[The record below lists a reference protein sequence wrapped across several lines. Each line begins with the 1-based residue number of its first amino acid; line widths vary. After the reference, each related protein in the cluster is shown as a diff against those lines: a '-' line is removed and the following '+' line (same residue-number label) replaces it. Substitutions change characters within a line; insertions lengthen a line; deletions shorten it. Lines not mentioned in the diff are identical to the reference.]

1 MGYLLKTRLFLLC
14 IFLFG
19 LSGQI
24 SFAQNVD
31 LYPEKSVRIIVPYP
45 PGGFN
50 DTMARI
56 FSRKLQTALGQ
67 SFIVDNKPGAGTIL
81 GTDLG
86 AKAPA
91 DGYTLLVAG
100 FPLVVNQYLSNKL
113 PYDSKKDFSPIIL
126 GGQTPILLLVRSD
139 SPIKSLGDLIAAAKA
154 SPGKLNYGSSGSGTS
169 QHLSM
174 EYFKNVTGTNLSQIP
189 YKGSAPMV
197 SDLLGGQLDV
207 MFDNFPNGLPHVKAG
222 KMRALGVT
230 SAHRMPSAPDIPTLA
245 EQGYPG
251 FEVSVWYGLVAPA
264 NVPKSILTKINIEL
278 NKALKSEDVKENFS
292 AQGVSILGGSI
303 EDFNK
308 FFLAQDAKWSNVI
321 SKAGIKSE

>member
-86 AKAPA
+86 AKACLL
-91 DGYTLLVAG
+91 YT
-100 FPLVVNQYLSNKL
+100 
-113 PYDSKKDFSPIIL
+113 SP
-126 GGQTPILLLVRSD
+126 
-139 SPIKSLGDLIAAAKA
+139 SPRD
-154 SPGKLNYGSSGSGTS
+154 
-169 QHLSM
+169 
-174 EYFKNVTGTNLSQIP
+174 
-189 YKGSAPMV
+189 
-197 SDLLGGQLDV
+197 
-207 MFDNFPNGLPHVKAG
+207 
-222 KMRALGVT
+222 
-230 SAHRMPSAPDIPTLA
+230 
-245 EQGYPG
+245 
-251 FEVSVWYGLVAPA
+251 
-264 NVPKSILTKINIEL
+264 
-278 NKALKSEDVKENFS
+278 
-292 AQGVSILGGSI
+292 
-303 EDFNK
+303 
-308 FFLAQDAKWSNVI
+308 
-321 SKAGIKSE
+321 

>member
-1 MGYLLKTRLFLLC
+1 MKMLCKFKVSIAFLILLGFANTIYAQTSAGYPDK
-14 IFLFG
+14 
-19 LSGQI
+19 
-24 SFAQNVD
+24 
-31 LYPEKSVRIIVPYP
+31 PVRIIVPYP

-56 FSRKLQTALGQ
+56 FARKLQTSLGQ
-67 SFIVDNKPGAGTIL
+67 TFIVDNKPGGGTIL
-81 GTDLG
+81 GTDIG
-86 AKAPA
+86 AKASP

-126 GGQTPILLLVRSD
+126 GGQTPNLLLVPIA
-139 SPIKSLGDLIAAAKA
+139 SPIKSLADLVAAAKA
-154 SPGKLNYGSSGSGTS
+154 NPGKLNYGSSGNGTS

-174 EYFKNVTGTNLSQIP
+174 EYFKSVTGTELNQIP

-197 SDLLGGQLDV
+197 ADLLGGQLDV
-207 MFDNFPNGLPHVKAG
+207 MFDNLPNALPHVKAG

-230 SAHRMPSAPDIPTLA
+230 SAHRLSSAPSIPTLA

-264 NVPKSILTKINIEL
+264 NVPTPILVKINAEL
-278 NKALKSEDVKENFS
+278 NKALKSEEVKENFA

-303 EDFNK
+303 TDFNK
-308 FFLAQDAKWSNVI
+308 FFLAQDVKWSEVI
-321 SKAGIKSE
+321 SKAGIKSD